1 MSLGDVPVF
10 KGPCT
15 SSEATGIF
23 FDKPR
28 CKRDHLLMKTSNF
41 IFPVSLFPYSFP
53 VVCPLNCSFLR
64 CSPEIFACVFPC
76 ISSIVAETLHLHSLF
91 SQASS
96 VCHSLWCFLHSFFF
110 GAHLK
115 GFFVWRCC
123 FVYFPETNPS
133 LVFFLYRKEAKKTKI
148 FWGLMNEL
156 KWIIKDSN
164 SVSMK
169 RKPTLCHISS
179 HNDFFSLFLFGAVI
193 VYINIHGLR
202 RQFEKNVKEKIRNTR
217 NRFDW

>member
-110 GAHLK
+110 SVPTLK
-115 GFFVWRCC
+115 D
-123 FVYFPETNPS
+123 
-133 LVFFLYRKEAKKTKI
+133 FLFDAVVLFT
-148 FWGLMNEL
+148 
-156 KWIIKDSN
+156 SP
-164 SVSMK
+164 
-169 RKPTLCHISS
+169 KPTLHWC
-179 HNDFFSLFLFGAVI
+179 FFYIERKRRKPNFFG
-193 VYINIHGLR
+193 
-202 RQFEKNVKEKIRNTR
+202 
-217 NRFDW
+217 DWWMN